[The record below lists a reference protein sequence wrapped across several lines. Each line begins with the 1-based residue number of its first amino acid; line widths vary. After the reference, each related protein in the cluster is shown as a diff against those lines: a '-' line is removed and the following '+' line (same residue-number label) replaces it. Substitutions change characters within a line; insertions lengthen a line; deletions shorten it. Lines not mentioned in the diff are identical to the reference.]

1 MGVELDVVQKSG
13 AWYAYK
19 GTKIAQ
25 GREAAKLFVE
35 DNPEVAAEMESTI
48 REKIMTA
55 PVKFEPVV
63 DDGDE

>member
-1 MGVELDVVQKSG
+1 MGVELDVIQKSG

-35 DNPEVAAEMESTI
+35 DNPEVAAEMEAII
-48 REKIMTA
+48 RDKIATVA
-55 PVKFEPVV
+55 PTFEPVG
-63 DDGDE
+63 DDED